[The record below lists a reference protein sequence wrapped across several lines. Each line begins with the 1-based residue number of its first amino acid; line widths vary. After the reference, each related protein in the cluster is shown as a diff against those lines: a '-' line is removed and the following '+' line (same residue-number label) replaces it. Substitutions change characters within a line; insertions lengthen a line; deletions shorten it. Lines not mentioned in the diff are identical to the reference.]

1 MVRWFFV
8 SVLLLCA
15 TSFGQFT
22 LPPGVTFSGSYLGSS
37 LNLPGPLG
45 GIEFSADGSMLYCG
59 TSANNGSGEIRV
71 MSVIRN
77 PVTNKI
83 TGFGQATVVAP
94 APGIDG
100 GLQFHPTANTLFYT
114 QFPSHGLGQVVLGGG
129 PQTAFSLAATGIPGS
144 TGSLEFVPAGLP
156 NAGNLLVA
164 SYNGGSIYT
173 VPLMPNGNGTF
184 TPGTATL
191 FAQLPAGSEGMRHIP
206 SGPFAGSMA
215 IINYSLGTIA
225 LLQIDLAT
233 GQPILGSN
241 GLPIL
246 APFISGI
253 TGPEGLAFDPIT
265 NDFFVSQF
273 GGLSEI
279 YQFSGFP
286 ALPSIGICGSG
297 SVGVDAGGPYN
308 VLTVNGSS
316 GGPLRRVDIG
326 FGVGITLA
334 LSTPPTAST
343 PQPFILYGKISDLAA
358 QELTPIANVG
368 DFCFVP
374 THLFPLDPEIFV
386 VANSYFP
393 DPLALVPA
401 TLTPWSLTYP
411 PGLNFPFTLVF
422 QGAIADPSRPLG
434 IAVTNGVILNV
445 L

>member
-1 MVRWFFV
+1 MLKWSTVFFLTLSAV
-8 SVLLLCA
+8 A
-15 TSFGQFT
+15 FGQFT
-22 LPPGVTFSGSYLGSS
+22 LPPGVVYSGSYLGTS

-45 GIEFSADGSMLYCG
+45 GIEFSADGSLLYCG
-59 TSANNGSGEIRV
+59 TGANGGGGEIRV
-71 MSVIRN
+71 MNVIRN

-94 APGIDG
+94 AAFIDG
-100 GLQFHPTANTLFYT
+100 GLQFHPTANTLFFT
-114 QFPSHGLGQVVLGGG
+114 QYPNNGLGQVVLGGG
-129 PQTAFSLAATGIPGS
+129 PQTSTSLTATGIPGS
-144 TGSLEFVPAGLP
+144 VGSLEFVPAGLP
-156 NAGNLLVA
+156 NAGNLIIA
-164 SYNGGSIYT
+164 SYSGGNIYT
-173 VPLMPNGNGTF
+173 VPLTPNGNGTF

-191 FAQLPAGSEGMRHIP
+191 FAQIPSGSEGMRHIP
-206 SGPFAGSMA
+206 SGPFAGSIA
-215 IINYSLGTIA
+215 IINYTLGTIA
-225 LLQIDLAT
+225 LLQIDTLT
-233 GQPILGSN
+233 GQPVLGSN

-246 APFISGI
+246 SPFISGI
-253 TGPEGLAFDPIT
+253 AGPEGLAFDPIT
-265 NDFFVSQF
+265 NDFFVSQY

-297 SVGVDAGGPYN
+297 SVGVGAGGPFN

-326 FGVGITLA
+326 FGVGITLT
-334 LSTPPTAST
+334 LNTPPTT
-343 PQPFILYGKISDLAA
+343 PNPQPFILYGKISDLAA

-401 TLTPWSLTYP
+401 TLTPWSLTFA

-422 QGAIADPSRPLG
+422 QGAVADPSRPLG